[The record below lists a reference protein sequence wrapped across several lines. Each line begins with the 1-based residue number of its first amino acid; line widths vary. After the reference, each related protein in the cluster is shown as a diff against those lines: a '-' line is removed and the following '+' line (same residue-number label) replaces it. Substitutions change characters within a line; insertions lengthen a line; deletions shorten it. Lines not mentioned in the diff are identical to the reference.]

1 MSRSRGRNI
10 YGRIPEEE
18 TGNKVQDVPLRTT
31 GTFGWVTSRLGLN
44 QNSCDEFVPGQ
55 HSTWQNS
62 ENMRRA
68 WIKRERE
75 AFSRETD
82 PQLWKAVLSFISG
95 EEYMREFLLLIIIAS
110 ARILQPTMFAAVLS
124 SEPVMLYGSP
134 LPWICV
140 VTAGYWLA
148 VSSEGLARSHY
159 SFCTHLTSTSVK
171 SGLSGLL
178 YEQV

>member
-10 YGRIPEEE
+10 YSRIPEEE

-31 GTFGWVTSRLGLN
+31 CTFGWVTSRLGLN
-44 QNSCDEFVPGQ
+44 QKSCDEFVPGQ

-159 SFCTHLTSTSVK
+159 YFCTHLTSTSVK